1 MGSSQTGMG
10 GPWVPDACTLP
21 TARWPAFAQGALSGA
36 IGRLAQHLP
45 RISGA
50 LLAACGLY
58 LAIYWI
64 PALVRRGTASGADP
78 LSAVST
84 WIGAYENL
92 VTAGAAVLVI
102 TAVIAT
108 VPAAGHEAA
117 TGGAR

>member
-1 MGSSQTGMG
+1 MG

-36 IGRLAQHLP
+36 IGRLARHLP

-50 LLAACGLY
+50 LQAASGPY

-64 PALVRRGTASGADP
+64 PALVRRGTDP
-78 LSAVST
+78 LPAVSAAIST
-84 WIGAYENL
+84 WTGAHENL
-92 VTAGAAVLVI
+92 VTVGAAVLVI
-102 TAVIAT
+102 TA